1 MTTPIPLDTIDHH
14 DLRVDWRHG
23 ADHGDAVNQLLA
35 MPGEFEALA
44 REFPI
49 LFRQDDAGTWHAV
62 VLLGLERGENLF
74 LHDGRWTSRTVP
86 AVQARGPFSATV
98 NPANGEATILVDLA
112 DPRIGRDLG
121 ELLFLPHG
129 GHAPALQRAT
139 RSLQL
144 IGEGLPATEAMFA
157 ALAGAG
163 LIEPVAITVTL
174 GDGREIALNQY
185 HTIAGDRLAALDG
198 DTLARLNR
206 AGVLRL
212 AFLVQSSLGN
222 MARLIELKNAARG

>member
-1 MTTPIPLDTIDHH
+1 MTTPVPLDTIDHH
-14 DLRVDWRHG
+14 DLRVAMRHG
-23 ADHGDAVNQLLA
+23 PDHGDAVNQLLA
-35 MPGEFEALA
+35 VPGEFEPLA

-49 LFRQDDAGTWHAV
+49 LFRRDDAGTWRAV

-74 LHDGRWTSRTVP
+74 LDGDRWTSRTVP
-86 AVQARGPFSATV
+86 AVQARGPFSVALRPDT
-98 NPANGEATILVDLA
+98 GEATIHVDLD
-112 DPRIGRDLG
+112 DPRISRDTG
-121 ELLFLPHG
+121 EPLFLPHG

-157 ALAGAG
+157 ALDGGG

-174 GDGREIALNQY
+174 DSSREIALNQY
-185 HTIAGDRLAALDG
+185 HTVAADRLAGLDG
-198 DTLARLNR
+198 DTLSRLNR

-212 AFLVQSSLGN
+212 AFLVQASLGN
-222 MARLIELKNAARG
+222 MARLIELKNARRG